1 VWEDLLTLAKMK
13 LPDRAPH
20 QGLSGLVETFGLA
33 VFTWM
38 AATGVWMHFLLQLGQ
53 RARGAVYVIKEL
65 HEAGE
70 ALIAVFLAVHLAA
83 VLVHALA
90 GDQRWRKMVFLKD
103 KS

>member
-1 VWEDLLTLAKMK
+1 VC
-13 LPDRAPH
+13 
-20 QGLSGLVETFGLA
+20 
-33 VFTWM
+33 
-38 AATGVWMHFLLQLGQ
+38 
-53 RARGAVYVIKEL
+53 VIKEL